1 MKMVVMK
8 WKFKLP
14 IITLAVLALFAGAL
28 TAYGTVSSDVNAQT
42 GTETTPVG
50 IRVTS
55 IEPVWDF
62 EDQGGGF
69 VMNPEKRGTSTLVRS
84 HDGLQVNIDT
94 TDLPAG
100 AYTIW
105 WFFFNKPALCSDG
118 NCGIYNDSLPPPGN
132 VAAGTSVAWATGGIV
147 GPDRQGHFSA
157 SVGLGV
163 EGTANGVLWGPGL
176 VDPFTTEVHVEV
188 RYHGNAAWDDLDL
201 LMQQI
206 TNVGGNC
213 NADSFGAEP
222 YTFYCYGAAATA
234 HRP

>member
-1 MKMVVMK
+1 MRKR
-8 WKFKLP
+8 FKLA
-14 IITLAVLALFAGAL
+14 IMVLAVFGLLAGVL
-28 TAYGTVSSDVNAQT
+28 TVYGSVNAGVSAQQ
-42 GTETTPVG
+42 GSETTPVG
-50 IRVTS
+50 VRVTS
-55 IEPVWDF
+55 TVPVWDF

-69 VMNPEKRGTSTLVRS
+69 VMNPQERGTSTLVRS

-94 TDLPAG
+94 SDLPAG
-100 AYTIW
+100 AYTVW
-105 WFFFNKPALCSDG
+105 WFFFNEPSQCSDG

-132 VAAGTSVAWATGGIV
+132 VAAGLSVAWATGGIV

-157 SVGLGV
+157 SVGLGP

-176 VDPFTTEVHVEV
+176 IDPFTAEVHVEV
-188 RYHGNAAWDDLDL
+188 RYHGPAAWDDLDL

-222 YTFYCYGAAATA
+222 NTFHCYGAQATA
-234 HRP
+234 HQP